1 MWLIHKGHTSKTWS
15 ITWRWVFTPNE
26 AFWHILHF
34 ITHIEAELTMVSVYE
49 TRWAIKNVKDRYLH
63 RNCMPQYLNVMVKG
77 TIWKNTCCGRSQAYN
92 VWDFL
97 TQYSIMQIV
106 LKITMYGDIK
116 MSCHKICFIVKI
128 QDGNMFKLRSNINIR
143 NHWANDIHFSANI
156 CQHILSKMFCNIL
169 MVISFYHTYY
179 LFQRYNNEHL
189 VA

>member
-1 MWLIHKGHTSKTWS
+1 
-15 ITWRWVFTPNE
+15 
-26 AFWHILHF
+26 
-34 ITHIEAELTMVSVYE
+34 MVSVYE

-116 MSCHKICFIVKI
+116 MSCNKICFIVEI
-128 QDGNMFKLRSNINIR
+128 QDGNVFKLRSNINIR
-143 NHWANDIHFSANI
+143 NHWANDILLIYVSI
-156 CQHILSKMFCNIL
+156 SCQRCFVIFLWLFHSITHIIYFNGTIMSTLLLKRSRVRYLNSE
-169 MVISFYHTYY
+169 ISWTF
-179 LFQRYNNEHL
+179 F
-189 VA
+189 